1 MKRELGKLD
10 LQTVVVF
17 QFLDTPGD
25 EVAPGSDKIRKNFE
39 NKRFRH
45 KYLLFQSFQWFQS
58 FKPLKTFQP
67 FQWFQGSTVWEHVA
81 VILWLLALGSQ
92 RDSPR
97 ETRTYTVSKLR

>member
-45 KYLLFQSFQWFQS
+45 KYLLYQSSFQSF
-58 FKPLKTFQP
+58 
-67 FQWFQGSTVWEHVA
+67 
-81 VILWLLALGSQ
+81 
-92 RDSPR
+92 
-97 ETRTYTVSKLR
+97 